1 MRSLT
6 VAVLVALGVGCA
18 PSKPATAPVP
28 DNSISTSAASLP
40 VNRAGVRVDG
50 IDGTVMTGEML
61 NGSITIDSGQGPLTL
76 QSGHIHTI
84 TFASDGDRIEADNI
98 NVAGKIREQQFN
110 LKTKHGVFAL
120 QRDRVRRITFI
131 NNLPDEA
138 DVMVRTAPV
147 TVSPNTTAT
156 SPAPSPAPARAASPT
171 TAPSATM
178 RTTVPPTATRYRRG
192 E

>member
-1 MRSLT
+1 MHKWT
-6 VAVLVALGVGCA
+6 AAVLVMLGVGCA
-18 PSKPATAPVP
+18 ESRPPAAPAP
-28 DNSISTSAASLP
+28 DDSISSTGASLP

-50 IDGTVMTGEML
+50 VDGTVMTGEML

-84 TFASDGDRIEADNI
+84 TFASDGDRVEADNI
-98 NVAGKIREQQFN
+98 NVAGKIREQTFS

-120 QRDRVRRITFI
+120 QKDRVRRITFI
-131 NNLPDEA
+131 NNLPDEG

-147 TVSPNTTAT
+147 TISEPGAT
-156 SPAPSPAPARAASPT
+156 VARPPT
-171 TAPSATM
+171 TAPSSTT
-178 RTTVPPTATRYRRG
+178 RTTIPPTATRYRRG

>member
-28 DNSISTSAASLP
+28 DNSVSTSAASLP

-120 QRDRVRRITFI
+120 QKERVRRITFI
-131 NNLPDEA
+131 NNLPDEG

-147 TVSPNTTAT
+147 TITPAATTA
-156 SPAPSPAPARAASPT
+156 SPPT
-171 TAPSATM
+171 TTRTPTPPTAPTT
-178 RTTVPPTATRYRRG
+178 RTTIPPTATRYRRA